1 MCEQPTFELGN
12 APLVCSG
19 FGGSGVEILTPWLII
34 AIAKLVNPAI
44 APARRTA
51 LVVPNCPDFLD
62 RFCTC
67 GLTKK
72 VQAQRPKLAS
82 NSQIR
87 KAPLIFMGRPTT
99 DKGFCHPMTRGPTP
113 DLPA

>member
-1 MCEQPTFELGN
+1 MYEQPTFELGH

-19 FGGSGVEILTPWLII
+19 LGGSGVKVFAPWLII
-34 AIAKLVNPAI
+34 AIADAVDPAI
-44 APARRTA
+44 APARRTD
-51 LVVPNCPDFLD
+51 LGVPNCPDFLD
-62 RFCTC
+62 RFYTC

-72 VQAQRPKLAS
+72 VQTQQPKLAS

-87 KAPLIFMGRPTT
+87 KAPTT
-99 DKGFCHPMTRGPTP
+99 EKGSCHPMTRGPTP